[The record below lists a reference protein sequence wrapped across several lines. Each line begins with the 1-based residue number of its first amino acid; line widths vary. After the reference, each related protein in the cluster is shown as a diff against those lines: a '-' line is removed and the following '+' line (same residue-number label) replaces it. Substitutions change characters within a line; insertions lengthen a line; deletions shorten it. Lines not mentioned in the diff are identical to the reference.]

1 MRGLGGGWERRDDS
15 AQSSLL
21 TSHRPPGWTLAV
33 TQQRVPQL
41 GPPPPQLLSG
51 SHAGRTHGPG
61 DYGSYGGPLRA
72 WQSGA

>member
-1 MRGLGGGWERRDDS
+1 MRDLEGVGKRRDGS
-15 AQSSLL
+15 VQSFLL

-41 GPPPPQLLSG
+41 GPPPPQLFSG
-51 SHAGRTHGPG
+51 SHAGRTHDPG